1 MEETFKRWR
10 AEDRSF
16 YVETTLPF
24 AANDRNGH
32 LKPAEVFRL
41 FMEIAGDDF
50 GERGLSH
57 KYMMDRGYY
66 FILTRAQV
74 HFASDIPDTAHVTL
88 RTWPY
93 KTRSLQVYRGYEM
106 RDADGALVACG
117 TGVFMIIG
125 PEGKP
130 IRMSDFP
137 FLSWDDVFCD
147 APVEYE
153 SKGRIRAKG
162 DLAELG
168 TVRASF
174 NDLDRN
180 GHVNNARYLAY
191 AQDCLPVELQNRH
204 ITDVAIVYDAET
216 REGADLHV
224 RCDASACANGRLQP
238 GEDGWVSVYGQGE
251 NGEPS
256 FGCRFRF
263 ADAEAS
269 QGSEGGE

>member
-10 AEDRSF
+10 AEDRSY

-66 FILTRAQV
+66 FILTRAYV
-74 HFASDIPDTAHVTL
+74 HFSADIPDTAHITL

-93 KTRSLQVYRGYEM
+93 KTRSLQVFRGYEM
-106 RDADGALVACG
+106 RDKAGALVASG
-117 TGVFMIIG
+117 SGVFMIIG

-137 FLSWDDVFCD
+137 FLSWEDAFCD
-147 APVEYE
+147 AAAEYE
-153 SKGRIRAKG
+153 SKGRIRAKS

-168 TVRASF
+168 TLRASF

-191 AQDCLPVELQNRH
+191 AQDCLPIELQNRA
-204 ITDVAIVYDAET
+204 ITDAVIVYDAET

-224 RCDASACANGRLQP
+224 RCDASALADGRLQP
-238 GEDGWVSVYGQGE
+238 DGQGWVSLYGQNE
-251 NGEPS
+251 KDEPS

-263 ADAEAS
+263 GDTCDARTE
-269 QGSEGGE
+269 QERK